1 MTDIGKTKEMLAG
14 LGLTEKELENVRDTC
29 DMLAEIVV
37 DGWFEKRKAKLNE
50 RRRNKDK
57 A

>member
-1 MTDIGKTKEMLAG
+1 MTDIGKTKETLAG